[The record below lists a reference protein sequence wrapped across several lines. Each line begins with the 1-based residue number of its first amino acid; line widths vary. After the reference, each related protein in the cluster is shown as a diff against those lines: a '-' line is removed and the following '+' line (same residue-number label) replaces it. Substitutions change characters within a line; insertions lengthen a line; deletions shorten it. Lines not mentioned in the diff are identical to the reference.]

1 MWSVFQ
7 GQIWGL
13 LGWQDVRQAYRRST
27 LGPFW
32 ITIGMAVQIATIGIV
47 FGTIFNTEISD
58 YLPFLATSIIL
69 WNFISNSITEGCNA
83 FIASEPMIKQLKLAH
98 FNFVLRVVWKNL
110 VTTGHNLIILPFVFL
125 IFWTTP
131 NLSWAAFVPGAIILT
146 LNLIWC
152 VWLLAIVS
160 ARFRDFPIIMSS
172 VMAIAFYLT
181 PVMWYPQLI
190 ENNQVVHLLLGL
202 NPLYHW
208 MQIVRLPLISQSPT
222 WENWALSLLSA
233 GVGWLVTLVV
243 YRKFRNM
250 IAYWV

>member
-13 LGWQDVRQAYRRST
+13 LGWQDVRQAYRRSA

-47 FGTIFNTEISD
+47 FGTIFKTEISD

-69 WNFISNSITEGCNA
+69 WTCISSSITEGCNA
-83 FIASEPMIKQLKLAH
+83 FIASEAMIKQLKLAH

-125 IFWTTP
+125 IFWITP
-131 NLSWAAFVPGAIILT
+131 NLSLAAFVPGVMILT

-160 ARFRDFPIIMSS
+160 ARFRDFPIIMNS

-190 ENNQVVHLLLGL
+190 DNNQVAHLLLGL

-208 MQIVRLPLISQSPT
+208 MQIVRLPLIGQSPT